1 MKRIIGILLCAVM
14 LFSTISMGVSAS
26 YQEHI
31 SVSGNTQNIDGV
43 SYKIVT
49 TASQLSTYLA
59 AGGNIMLAN
68 DITLTSSSQI
78 TIKAG
83 TLFDGNGY
91 SITYNGTLTA
101 PLFVFGTGKQITIR
115 NAQFGTSAVPMTT
128 SGAIGLFQETAGS
141 DGSVQNHIVWQNDTF
156 YVTNTGAADSVGGLI
171 AHSTA
176 IHRFSGSTMN
186 INLTA
191 TSGSL
196 QGGWIGSASGELY
209 FDDCVTIGTIKGAN
223 GVGGFVGQN
232 TSGRAYFDNCVN
244 HAKVTA
250 TGGYCGGF
258 SGNAGLSMSQ
268 LYFLNCTNYGA
279 IESTATG
286 YNSVAGGIIGRIS
299 NIQCY
304 DIGVNGFYGCVN
316 FGTVTSKRA
325 AGGIVGRHHESD
337 HAYTQY
343 LRFRECINLA
353 QVKATNYAG
362 GILGVASPVVSE
374 VIMDRC
380 ANVAKITGSNY
391 VGNFAGTMNN
401 GKLTDCYAAGYIV
414 TGSSTKR
421 GVVAGLLSGNYTYQ
435 SGDLSGTTA
444 AITAPTLSNVRY
456 LSNLSASYAQGAT
469 LVTAGTAE
477 YNDMLA
483 DMKELYG
490 MSFVAADSAT
500 VAGGYLVVADPQ
512 IRGVQQSTTTTDSKT
527 DIRFAA
533 IINALAP
540 FEKAGF
546 RATIRVNGQAVK
558 VDQTVDTVYSS
569 LNATSVNG
577 TISSVTAKD
586 LSGQYLTAVTFT
598 NIPTTGDVT
607 VEIAPYAVGTD
618 GTEYVGKTRV
628 VVVSKGTCKTE
639 SMLLNG
645 VALEKYSIVYPSASS
660 NNEKLLAE
668 RLAKKIGEMIGHT
681 VTCYSDATA
690 ARSNEIW
697 IGKTN
702 RHTPTVTGRWIYRP
716 NESNTNIVLTA
727 TGTTALSEV
736 VEYFLETLVE
746 KRAVGQA
753 AWTISGSISVPI
765 DEELSIMA
773 YNTGALEDTTIMAA
787 EWDLI
792 VDSLPDIFTMQEPW
806 ASFLATFFNNYAVKP
821 STSFKS
827 SSKNVMS
834 TSVNGKAF
842 TGSGYYGVYWGQPRW
857 KSGNANTNGAASY
870 SPILYAKDRFTVN
883 TSKSGT
889 FWLSGTPATSGS
901 SLSSSTHA
909 RCATY
914 ATLTDK
920 NTGETFVV
928 VNTHLD
934 FSTECKTEQI
944 TILLN
949 QLKSK
954 VGTSVPIF
962 ITGDMN
968 AQRSDAAMDVY
979 FNNGWTALNNVAEYS
994 YQNNSSIDWLL
1005 TNKLANVDVQ
1015 RYDYLCQR
1023 TFYSSLWNEATT
1035 VIWDKPSDHA
1045 AVMAD
1050 LYLNTGATRPAA
1062 NTETP
1067 PAAAHAFGDWIAD
1080 PTTTDSHYR
1089 ECDCGDR
1096 EVGVCSWKK
1105 TSVLVEA
1112 THVNEGQELY
1122 TCTLCGRTQVRT
1134 IAKNEEHAYS
1144 DWLPIKGVDDG
1155 HYRDCEC
1162 GQHEE
1167 ATCKWKLTEVLK
1179 EATVY
1184 EEGLELYT
1192 CADCGRTE
1200 ERTVEKLP
1208 DFAVDDSNVTT
1219 DQGVDIGSDTSTN
1232 MGPIVWLT

>member
-31 SVSGNTQNIDGV
+31 SVSGTTQRIDGV
-43 SYKIVT
+43 TYKIVT

-68 DITLTSSSQI
+68 DIALTSGTQI

-91 SITYNGTLTA
+91 AITYDGTLTA
-101 PLFVFGTGKQITIR
+101 PLFVFGTGALTTIR

-128 SGAIGLFQETAGS
+128 SGAIGLFLETAGS

-156 YVTNTGAADSVGGLI
+156 YVTNTDAADSVGGLI

-191 TSGSL
+191 TSGAL

-209 FDDCVTIGTIKGAN
+209 FDDCVTIGTIKGTY

-279 IESTATG
+279 IESTASG

-299 NIQCY
+299 NLQCP

-343 LRFRECINLA
+343 LRFRDCINLA
-353 QVKATNYAG
+353 QIKATNYAG
-362 GILGVASPVVSE
+362 GIVGVASPVVSE

-414 TGSSTKR
+414 TGSSAKR
-421 GVVAGLLSGNYTYQ
+421 GVVGGLISGNYTYQ
-435 SGDLSGTTA
+435 SGDLAGTTGT
-444 AITAPTLSNVRY
+444 ITEPTLSNVRY
-456 LSNLSASYAQGAT
+456 LSNLSATYAQGAT
-469 LVTAGTAE
+469 LVASGTDA
-477 YNDMLA
+477 YTDMLA
-483 DMKELYG
+483 DLKELYG
-490 MSFVAADSAT
+490 MSFVAADAPST
-500 VAGGYLVVADPQ
+500 AGGYLVVADPQ

-527 DIRFAA
+527 DLRFAA
-533 IINALAP
+533 IINALTP
-540 FEKAGF
+540 FEKVGF

-558 VDQTVDTVYSS
+558 VDQLADTVYSS

-577 TISSVTAKD
+577 EISSVTAKE
-586 LSGQYLTAVTFT
+586 LSGQYLTAITFT
-598 NIPTTGDVT
+598 SIPTTGDVSI
-607 VEIAPYAVGTD
+607 EIAPYAVGTD

-645 VALEKYSIVYPSASS
+645 VALEKFSIVYPSASS
-660 NNEKLLAE
+660 NNEQLLAT
-668 RLAKKIGEMIGHT
+668 RLAEKIGEMIGHT

-690 ARSNEIW
+690 AGSNEILV
-697 IGKTN
+697 GSTN
-702 RHTPTVTGRWIYRP
+702 RHTPTVSGRWIYRP
-716 NESNTNIVLTA
+716 DESSTNIVLSA

-736 VEYFLETLVE
+736 VEYFLETLLE
-746 KRAVGQA
+746 KRANGQC

-765 DEELSIMA
+765 DEELTIMS
-773 YNTGALEDTTIMAA
+773 YNTGALEHTTSGLQAA
-787 EWDLI
+787 QWDLI
-792 VDSLPDIFTMQEPW
+792 TDSLPDIFTMQEPW
-806 ASFLATFFNNYAVKP
+806 ATYLAAFFNSYAVKP
-821 STSFKS
+821 STSFVA

-889 FWLSGTPATSGS
+889 FWLSGTPSTSGS
-901 SLSSSTHA
+901 ALSTSTHA

-954 VGTSVPIF
+954 V
-962 ITGDMN
+962 
-968 AQRSDAAMDVY
+968 
-979 FNNGWTALNNVAEYS
+979 
-994 YQNNSSIDWLL
+994 
-1005 TNKLANVDVQ
+1005 
-1015 RYDYLCQR
+1015 
-1023 TFYSSLWNEATT
+1023 
-1035 VIWDKPSDHA
+1035 
-1045 AVMAD
+1045 
-1050 LYLNTGATRPAA
+1050 
-1062 NTETP
+1062 
-1067 PAAAHAFGDWIAD
+1067 
-1080 PTTTDSHYR
+1080 
-1089 ECDCGDR
+1089 
-1096 EVGVCSWKK
+1096 
-1105 TSVLVEA
+1105 
-1112 THVNEGQELY
+1112 
-1122 TCTLCGRTQVRT
+1122 
-1134 IAKNEEHAYS
+1134 
-1144 DWLPIKGVDDG
+1144 
-1155 HYRDCEC
+1155 
-1162 GQHEE
+1162 
-1167 ATCKWKLTEVLK
+1167 
-1179 EATVY
+1179 
-1184 EEGLELYT
+1184 
-1192 CADCGRTE
+1192 
-1200 ERTVEKLP
+1200 
-1208 DFAVDDSNVTT
+1208 
-1219 DQGVDIGSDTSTN
+1219 
-1232 MGPIVWLT
+1232 